1 MSSSLIPERPLL
13 ISPTLAATIGLEETV
28 MLHVLSEMKLRMPVM
43 FRDNLR
49 WLEVNLEALSDAMPF
64 WHLHLQR
71 GKRRRPI
78 EPRLARRAVR
88 GHATGVLTARHPTG
102 LRGAA
107 LRLWNG
113 ATRHPPCPPCLKEG
127 RLQVEPSQTHPVQQ
141 IPARPRQTMSSSLLL
156 PLRAAP
162 CLTRWLS
169 VPRWLQ
175 SHCLSVSTFTR
186 AFTFTLCPRLAQQR
200 QKRDLDGLEKRLGRT
215 RMEPVS

>member
-1 MSSSLIPERPLL
+1 MRRRVPWPY
-13 ISPTLAATIGLEETV
+13 PTL
-28 MLHVLSEMKLRMPVM
+28 LSLRHA
-43 FRDNLR
+43 FR
-49 WLEVNLEALSDAMPF
+49 SCPSAMPF

-71 GKRRRPI
+71 GKRRRLI

-141 IPARPRQTMSSSLLL
+141 IPARPRQTMSASRLL

-186 AFTFTLCPRLAQQR
+186 VFTFTLCPRLAQQR

>member
-1 MSSSLIPERPLL
+1 MRRRVPWPY
-13 ISPTLAATIGLEETV
+13 PTL
-28 MLHVLSEMKLRMPVM
+28 LSLRHA
-43 FRDNLR
+43 FR
-49 WLEVNLEALSDAMPF
+49 SCPSAMPF

-141 IPARPRQTMSSSLLL
+141 IPADPSATTPNHVCFSSVASACRTVLDALAIGTSVVAVAL
-156 PLRAAP
+156 PFGFYFY
-162 CLTRWLS
+162 S
-169 VPRWLQ
+169 GFYIHV
-175 SHCLSVSTFTR
+175 VSTLGSAET
-186 AFTFTLCPRLAQQR
+186 
-200 QKRDLDGLEKRLGRT
+200 KKRLGRT
-215 RMEPVS
+215 RKETWTDSDGARFLRLTDYEPL

>member
-1 MSSSLIPERPLL
+1 MRRRVPWPY
-13 ISPTLAATIGLEETV
+13 PTL
-28 MLHVLSEMKLRMPVM
+28 LSLRHA
-43 FRDNLR
+43 FR
-49 WLEVNLEALSDAMPF
+49 SCPSAMPF

-141 IPARPRQTMSSSLLL
+141 IPARPRQTMSASRLL